1 MKYIIGVD
9 GGGTK
14 TEAIAYNMEGKEIC
28 KAATG
33 YGSLIIDKKT
43 AVNNII
49 QAIEI
54 CVNILKEN
62 ELIGIYLGLAGIEAG
77 ENKKIVEK
85 AVKSKFNTHIE
96 VYNDAELAFYA
107 LLKGEEGILTISGTG
122 SIALGISKDKKIIS
136 GGWGHLLGDEG
147 SGYSLAINAY
157 KRMIYEEE
165 LGLEKSKLTKTIL
178 KELSIQNVQDIK
190 GIVYYSTKDEIA
202 SIIPTIV
209 KLAEEQEENALRIL
223 KEAGIEIAL
232 MVHRLWKKIKL
243 QGTIKV
249 ALKGSI
255 ITKIKFVREAF
266 NAHLLNLIENVEI
279 IDEDVSSCKGAY
291 YLAKQKI

>member
-1 MKYIIGVD
+1 MRYIIGVD

-28 KAATG
+28 RAVTG

-54 CVNILKEN
+54 CVNTLKEN

-85 AVKSKFNTHIE
+85 AVKSKFNTHVEI
-96 VYNDAELAFYA
+96 YNDAELAFYA
-107 LLKGEEGILTISGTG
+107 LLKGEEGILAISGTG
-122 SIALGISKDKKIIS
+122 SIALGISKGKKITS

-147 SGYSLAINAY
+147 SGYNIAINAY

-165 LGLEKSKLTKTIL
+165 LGLEKSKLTKTLL
-178 KELSIQNVQDIK
+178 KELSIQSVQDIK

-223 KEAGIEIAL
+223 KEAGMEIAL
-232 MVHRLWKKIKL
+232 MVHRLWKKLKL

-266 NAHLLNLIENVEI
+266 NAHLLTLIESVEI

-291 YLAKQKI
+291 YLAGRRR